1 MFKYFFG
8 FFGSDRSGKWWTVR
22 CQHIKDNPLCIGCG
36 TKKDVQ
42 VHHIIPVSIDPS
54 KELIQNNLCTL
65 CKYCHFVF
73 GHLHNYKNYNPEVI
87 RDCQEHYKRVK
98 QFKAKTF
105 QRPISLWRTIMA
117 KFFGSIALVFLGYSI
132 YVSHMYVVETNK
144 NITVK
149 ELFAAENRILKDEI
163 YAERSKPTYENG
175 YRDAILRA
183 GSPSGSGAYRDG
195 WEACAK
201 LYTDGSWTSGYHTAL
216 EQFGWKN
223 ESTAFKNSNPQA
235 VSMK

>member
-1 MFKYFFG
+1 M
-8 FFGSDRSGKWWTVR
+8 S
-22 CQHIKDNPLCIGCG
+22 
-36 TKKDVQ
+36 
-42 VHHIIPVSIDPS
+42 
-54 KELIQNNLCTL
+54 
-65 CKYCHFVF
+65 
-73 GHLHNYKNYNPEVI
+73 
-87 RDCQEHYKRVK
+87 
-98 QFKAKTF
+98 
-105 QRPISLWRTIMA
+105 

-132 YVSHMYVVETNK
+132 YVSHMYVVESNK
-144 NITVK
+144 NFTIK
-149 ELFAAENRILKDEI
+149 ELFAAENRLLKDEI

-183 GSPSGSGAYRDG
+183 GSPTGTGSYRDG

-223 ESTAFKNSNPQA
+223 ESTAFKNSTPQT

>member
-1 MFKYFFG
+1 VISFLFKKFEV
-8 FFGSDRSGKWWTVR
+8 DRSGKWRSTR
-22 CQHIKDNPLCIGCG
+22 DKYLKNNPFCIGCG
-36 TKKDVQ
+36 TNNNLR
-42 VHHIIPVSIDPS
+42 VHHIIPVSVDIS
-54 KELIQNNLCTL
+54 KELCINNLCTV
-65 CKYCHFVF
+65 CEYCHFVF

-98 QFKAKTF
+98 QFSVRSSV
-105 QRPISLWRTIMA
+105 RPFSLWRTIMS
-117 KFFGSIALVFLGYSI
+117 KFFGSIALVFFGYSI
-132 YVSHMYVVETNK
+132 YVSHMYIVESNK
-144 NITVK
+144 NATIK
-149 ELFAAENRILKDEI
+149 ELFAAENRLLKDEI

-183 GSPSGSGAYRDG
+183 GPPTGSGTYRDG

-201 LYTDGSWTSGYHTAL
+201 LYADGSWTSGYHTAL

>member
-1 MFKYFFG
+1 MF
-8 FFGSDRSGKWWTVR
+8 
-22 CQHIKDNPLCIGCG
+22 
-36 TKKDVQ
+36 
-42 VHHIIPVSIDPS
+42 
-54 KELIQNNLCTL
+54 
-65 CKYCHFVF
+65 
-73 GHLHNYKNYNPEVI
+73 
-87 RDCQEHYKRVK
+87 
-98 QFKAKTF
+98 
-105 QRPISLWRTIMA
+105 

-132 YVSHMYVVETNK
+132 YVSHMYIVESNK
-144 NITVK
+144 NATIK
-149 ELFAAENRILKDEI
+149 ELFAAENRLLKDEI

-183 GSPSGSGAYRDG
+183 GPPTGSGTYRDG

-201 LYTDGSWTSGYHTAL
+201 LYADGSWTSGYHTAL